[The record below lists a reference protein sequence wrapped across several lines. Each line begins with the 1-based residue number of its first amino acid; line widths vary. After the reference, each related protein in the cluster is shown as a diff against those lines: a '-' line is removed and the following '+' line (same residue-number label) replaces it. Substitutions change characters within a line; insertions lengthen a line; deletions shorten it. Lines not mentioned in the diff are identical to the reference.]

1 MRSLEE
7 VQNYFV
13 YHAPTEEQRDLYERL
28 NSMWQNVAEMLW
40 EVIPPENQPS
50 PDKTVMFRQLSD
62 MRMQANLVVACYVP
76 NASGLIETNR
86 VDNLASSGAPASS
99 QTPRETPAQGPDP
112 QAS

>member
-1 MRSLEE
+1 MRNLEE

-13 YHAPTEEQRDLYERL
+13 YHAPTEDQRELYERL

-40 EVIPPENQPS
+40 ETIPPFNQGS

-76 NASGLIETNR
+76 RSGLIQTNSLPPVPSPETF
-86 VDNLASSGAPASS
+86 SHGP
-99 QTPRETPAQGPDP
+99 QGDR
-112 QAS
+112 S